1 MRKFAVILYPDFS
14 LQEITCLTSAL
25 SVWYGE
31 KIDFL
36 ASENRE
42 YYSEEGLRVLPAKVL
57 SDVRITDYSGII
69 LPGSVNP
76 LPALYDD
83 RLIDFLK
90 SGIHAN
96 VVFAAI
102 SSAPLLLAKAG
113 ILKGRKFTA
122 GFFMQMTEVF
132 SFIEKENF
140 VHKGIVQ
147 DGNVITG
154 IGMFNRITFFPNVI
168 KKYIKQRHRD
178 RGHEL
183 SDTQKKCIIF
193 QSRSTKCPC
202 PWKQMKGI
210 PKSQCNRH
218 YPIQYKLPIPFAF
231 FYHLDADKTDCK

>member
-36 ASENRE
+36 ASENKE

-154 IGMFNRITFFPNVI
+154 IGMFFREFAAAVLQRFGYEIKENFMREYPEDYTDEELTFYWSPNEYDDFL
-168 KKYIKQRHRD
+168 K
-178 RGHEL
+178 EL
-183 SDTQKKCIIF
+183 KMYQIS
-193 QSRSTKCPC
+193 S
-202 PWKQMKGI
+202 
-210 PKSQCNRH
+210 
-218 YPIQYKLPIPFAF
+218 L
-231 FYHLDADKTDCK
+231 

>member
-154 IGMFNRITFFPNVI
+154 IGMFFREFAAAVLQRFGYEIKENFMREYPEDYTDEELTFYWSPNEYDEFL
-168 KKYIKQRHRD
+168 K
-178 RGHEL
+178 EL
-183 SDTQKKCIIF
+183 KMYQIS
-193 QSRSTKCPC
+193 S
-202 PWKQMKGI
+202 
-210 PKSQCNRH
+210 
-218 YPIQYKLPIPFAF
+218 L
-231 FYHLDADKTDCK
+231 

>member
-36 ASENRE
+36 ASENKE

-154 IGMFNRITFFPNVI
+154 IGMFFREFAAAVLQRFGYEIKENFMREYPEDYTDEELTFYWSPNEYDEFL
-168 KKYIKQRHRD
+168 K
-178 RGHEL
+178 EL
-183 SDTQKKCIIF
+183 KMYQIS
-193 QSRSTKCPC
+193 S
-202 PWKQMKGI
+202 
-210 PKSQCNRH
+210 
-218 YPIQYKLPIPFAF
+218 L
-231 FYHLDADKTDCK
+231 